1 MAIPQTQA
9 PRGTTA
15 LVLQGGGALGAYQ
28 AGVFEA
34 LAAAG
39 WVPDWIA
46 GISIGAINAALIA
59 GNPPEQRID
68 KLHRFWDRVSSRLQ
82 APAFVPNGPIR
93 RWFSEVSAG
102 ITATTGLPG
111 FFTPRLVPP
120 ALSPPGSPEAISIY
134 DTKPLRDTLAE
145 LVDFDLINHA
155 RAIRFSVGAV
165 NVRTGNFVYF
175 DNRDTTITVDHVM
188 ASGALPPGF
197 APVVID
203 GEAYWDGGIVSN
215 TPLQHVLDHLDGHAD
230 QVDAT
235 IFQVDLFPARGPL
248 PRTLTDAVQRE
259 KDIRFSSRTRLNTDL
274 NREVERLRA
283 AARRLV
289 SKLPAELQSDPDA
302 LLLAA
307 QKNPGAITVLQLINR
322 SDPWESQSKDY
333 EFSRATVEGHWAAG
347 KADVE
352 QSLADPRWKDRR
364 DGRHRHKSGMVTL
377 DLTDPEHTT
386 PEPAPARPGLMPRP
400 HSTPHSQGR
409 SVFP

>member
-1 MAIPQTQA
+1 MATPQTQA
-9 PRGTTA
+9 SRGTTA

-28 AGVFEA
+28 AGVYEA

-39 WVPDWIA
+39 WSPDWIA

-59 GNPPEQRID
+59 GNPPEARID

-120 ALSPPGSPEAISIY
+120 ALSAPGSPEAISIY
-134 DTKPLRDTLAE
+134 DTKPLRDTLAD
-145 LVDFDLINHA
+145 LVDFDRINHA

-165 NVRTGNFVYF
+165 NVRTGNFAYF
-175 DNRDTTITVDHVM
+175 DNRETTITVDHVM

-197 APVVID
+197 APVVIE

-215 TPLQHVLDHLDGHAD
+215 TPLQHVLDHLDGRTN
-230 QVDAT
+230 QGDAT
-235 IFQVDLFPARGPL
+235 IFQVDLFPARGAL
-248 PRTLTDAVQRE
+248 PRTLADAIQRE

-274 NREVERLRA
+274 NREIEKLRA

-289 SKLPAELQSDPDA
+289 AKLPAEFQFDPDA
-302 LLLAA
+302 RLLAA
-307 QKNPGAITVLQLINR
+307 QRNPGAITVLQLINR
-322 SDPWESQSKDY
+322 SEPWESQSKDY
-333 EFSRATVEGHWAAG
+333 EFARATVDGHWAAG

-352 QSLADPRWKDRR
+352 HSLADPRWTDRR
-364 DGRHRHKSGMVTL
+364 GGRSARKSGMMTL
-377 DLTDPEHTT
+377 DLTDPEHLAQ
-386 PEPAPARPGLMPRP
+386 EPVPARAD
-400 HSTPHSQGR
+400 
-409 SVFP
+409 